1 MIDSNEHQYLVQST
15 SASLWRTIPPIWNH
29 MRSII
34 HRIAREDYGITST
47 QFQVLHR
54 IREENKK
61 TVSELSDCMVV
72 SRPSVS
78 RAVDELVRAGLI
90 ERKGDS
96 VDRRVVYLKPSAKGE
111 EIISKVHA
119 KNNVI
124 MQEVFSSLDDREL
137 KSLASAFQI
146 LEKVLDR
153 NNIEK

>member
-1 MIDSNEHQYLVQST
+1 MTDSIKHQHLVQST

-90 ERKGDS
+90 ERNGDS

-111 EIISKVHA
+111 EIITKVHA

-137 KSLASAFQI
+137 ENLASAFQI

-153 NNIEK
+153 NNVEK